1 MLLHFGTDLL
11 RAEWSAADV
20 CIGTFDGV
28 HLGHQEVIR
37 TAVHR
42 ARAAERPCLLV
53 TFDRHPAAVLAP
65 HKKPPAVATLDQNLS
80 VFRSLGV
87 PVCVVL
93 HFDERLASVTAQ
105 AFLDELLID
114 KLRAVEVVVGHDFA
128 MGRGREGDT
137 AWLASRIQTTVVP
150 AFEVGGRRVSS
161 SEVRR
166 AVASGEMETA
176 TALLGRPFAIQG
188 VVVAGQRLGRELGF
202 PTINIAR
209 SGDQVEPATGIYA
222 GACKT
227 AHGTFRAAVSY
238 GVRPAVAGSAKTLE
252 AYLLDYPGESL
263 YGTTV
268 ELGLVSMLRE
278 EQNFDTLELLKA
290 QIARD
295 VERVAGMPMPETGP

>member
-11 RAEWSAADV
+11 RAEWSAADI

-37 TAVHR
+37 TAVRKAH
-42 ARAAERPCLLV
+42 AAERPCVLV

-65 HKKPPAVATLDQNLS
+65 HKKPPAVATLDQNLAA
-80 VFRSLGV
+80 FKSLGV
-87 PVCVVL
+87 PVSVVL

-105 AFLDELLID
+105 AFLDDLLID
-114 KLRAVEVVVGHDFA
+114 KLRAIEVVVGHDFA

-137 AWLASRIQTTVVP
+137 DWLASRIQTTVVP
-150 AFEVGGRRVSS
+150 PFEVGGRRVSS

-166 AVASGEMETA
+166 AVAGGDLETA
-176 TALLGRPFAIQG
+176 ATLLGRPFAIQG

-209 SGDQVEPATGIYA
+209 SGEQVEPATGIYA
-222 GACKT
+222 GWCNT
-227 AHGTFRAAVSY
+227 SLGTFRAAVSY
-238 GVRPAVAGSAKTLE
+238 GLRPAVSGTSKTLE

-263 YGTTV
+263 YGTIV
-268 ELGLVSMLRE
+268 ELGLVTKLRD
-278 EQNFDTLELLKA
+278 EQNFDTLDLLKA

-295 VERVAGMPMPETGP
+295 VEQVAGMPMPETGR